1 MDFIQ
6 TAQEILS
13 IKQNY
18 VHYLDHEKLKEQHIK
33 RVYDDDFDVYIFEQT
48 WGNTSGGFEGVGG
61 SAMTNQ
67 TTYILIP
74 KFEHDCLVFFGGR
87 FAYKA
92 PCNQKFI
99 EDVIKGSVRGKSG
112 SGYYRKQD

>member
-1 MDFIQ
+1 MDFIK
-6 TAQEILS
+6 TAQEILN

-18 VHYLDHEKLKEQHIK
+18 VHYLDYEKLKEQHIK

-48 WGNTSGGFEGVGG
+48 WENTSGGFEGIGG

-67 TTYILIP
+67 TTYIIYLSLIMIVW
-74 KFEHDCLVFFGGR
+74 FSLVER

-92 PCNQKFI
+92 PCNQN
-99 EDVIKGSVRGKSG
+99 SWM
-112 SGYYRKQD
+112 